1 MKESTEQAGDD
12 VATGKTEYSDFASE
26 MRDKLNS
33 VSPSFCLAK
42 WLQVSLHLP
51 QGRTQSCYHP
61 PTHLVPLES
70 LKKNPSALHNTPQ
83 KIEERKQMMNGE
95 RPAGCSYCW
104 KMEDAPGGGEKGHM
118 SDRHYRS
125 SEWWA
130 SPVFDEVVENG
141 AEWDVT
147 PRYVEVNFNQAC
159 NFKCMY
165 CSPHLSTT
173 WHDEIKQHGSYKL
186 AYPETYEHNNL
197 DALKALNLM
206 PLEVS
211 QKENPYVKAF
221 WEWWPTIY
229 HNLRVFRMTGGEPL
243 MDSNT
248 FKILE
253 YVRDNPHGK
262 IELSITSNFCPPQQK
277 LFDRFLNLVK
287 ELEVVKHFQDTA
299 NFNEVSGNYNYI
311 QSSFKHFALFVSCD
325 GYGEK
330 AEYMRHGM
338 DFSRLRSN
346 VEQFLTETRCT
357 SVTFINTFN
366 VLSLSSLKEF
376 LQMMLEL
383 RQKFSGKDYMV
394 YPEEK
399 DGIQHKP
406 FMHKGFQRVWFDIP
420 VLRYPNWFMIQNSGT
435 WGIDIIKDCLEFME
449 QNVQD
454 ENYSTNF
461 QGFKPY
467 EILKLKRNLGIMEE
481 GISAEELHQ
490 NKANFYRFIQQH
502 DERRNVS
509 FLKTFPEYKQFYNE
523 CKQEAEL

>member
-206 PLEVS
+206 PLEV
-211 QKENPYVKAF
+211 
-221 WEWWPTIY
+221 
-229 HNLRVFRMTGGEPL
+229 
-243 MDSNT
+243 
-248 FKILE
+248 
-253 YVRDNPHGK
+253 
-262 IELSITSNFCPPQQK
+262 
-277 LFDRFLNLVK
+277 LV
-287 ELEVVKHFQDTA
+287 
-299 NFNEVSGNYNYI
+299 
-311 QSSFKHFALFVSCD
+311 
-325 GYGEK
+325 
-330 AEYMRHGM
+330 
-338 DFSRLRSN
+338 
-346 VEQFLTETRCT
+346 
-357 SVTFINTFN
+357 
-366 VLSLSSLKEF
+366 
-376 LQMMLEL
+376 
-383 RQKFSGKDYMV
+383 
-394 YPEEK
+394 
-399 DGIQHKP
+399 
-406 FMHKGFQRVWFDIP
+406 
-420 VLRYPNWFMIQNSGT
+420 
-435 WGIDIIKDCLEFME
+435 
-449 QNVQD
+449 
-454 ENYSTNF
+454 
-461 QGFKPY
+461 
-467 EILKLKRNLGIMEE
+467 
-481 GISAEELHQ
+481 
-490 NKANFYRFIQQH
+490 
-502 DERRNVS
+502 
-509 FLKTFPEYKQFYNE
+509 
-523 CKQEAEL
+523 